1 MASRDFLHHS
11 KVLEKKKKKNKPE
24 SKSCDNTN
32 VVMIPITFENLVSS
46 SCQLEMAMEKN
57 LNE

>member
-11 KVLEKKKKKNKPE
+11 KLLEKKKKKTPDI
-24 SKSCDNTN
+24 KSCDNAN

-46 SCQLEMAMEKN
+46 SCQLEMATEKN